1 MNVLSLFDGMSCGQI
16 ALNKAGIKY
25 DNYFASEIDKHA
37 IKVTQHNYPNTIQL
51 GSVIDVKAEDLP
63 KIDLLIGGSP
73 CQGFSFAGKQLNFE
87 DERSKLFF
95 EFVRLLKEC
104 KPKYFLL
111 ENVEM
116 KKEFEDIISDYL
128 GVEPIKINS
137 SLLSAQ
143 NRPRIYW
150 TNIVNELD
158 IKDKNIFVNNIL
170 ETGSSLKEKSQTIL
184 STIYK
189 ENVKSMLKRGKYG
202 LVVDEKYYLSEET
215 IATQLKY
222 AKNYQPTGKSACLT
236 TELAH
241 GTGKNVTPK
250 NMIEIGKPYRKF
262 TPLECER
269 LQTVPDNYTKSVSDT
284 QRYKMLGNGWT
295 VDIIVEFFKNLDF
308 PQKG

>member
-25 DNYFASEIDKHA
+25 DNYFASEIDKPA

-150 TNIVNELD
+150 TNIVDKLEVEDKD
-158 IKDKNIFVNNIL
+158 ILLKDIIDYSSDYTFISAEKTINRKYTKNYLQYDINGKGH
-170 ETGSSLKEKSQTIL
+170 GSQDQ
-184 STIYK
+184 
-189 ENVKSMLKRGKYG
+189 RA
-202 LVVDEKYYLSEET
+202 YYLNGKHGCLDTGASGKAKILLEDGT
-215 IATQLKY
+215 VRKATR
-222 AKNYQPTGKSACLT
+222 
-236 TELAH
+236 
-241 GTGKNVTPK
+241 
-250 NMIEIGKPYRKF
+250 I
-262 TPLECER
+262 ECER
-269 LQTVPDNYTKSVSDT
+269 LQTVPDNYTLAVTESQAKT
-284 QRYKMLGNGWT
+284 MLGNGWT
-295 VDIIVEFFKNLDF
+295 VDVIVEFFKNLNF
-308 PQKG
+308 PQKE